1 MTRAAL
7 LLLTGIL
14 LLASGCVRYTIRND
28 GVTRAVFGETIR
40 VGGDALTPVALV
52 EDSRCREGAQCIW
65 AGRVRISVRY
75 ADGRIGELAL
85 GEGDGPVALVEVAP
99 ATRGAATLYPEDYR
113 FGFRPTT

>member
-40 VGGDALTPVALV
+40 VGGDALTPVALI

-75 ADGRIGELAL
+75 ADGRIEELAL
-85 GEGDGPVALVEVAP
+85 GEADGPVALVEVAP
-99 ATRGAATLYPEDYR
+99 ATRGVVTLYPEDYR